1 MKQSGAPDTPLSDM
15 ELIVEAVYGEAGI
28 LWGQRNDRYPI
39 DLRPG
44 FELIGELTTQTSVAY
59 ARLEKQ
65 QEDHAL
71 IRLFDVVVPLPN
83 DDATF
88 V

>member
-1 MKQSGAPDTPLSDM
+1 MKLAGAPDAPLGDM
-15 ELIVEAVYGEAGI
+15 ELILEAACGEAGI
-28 LWGQRNDRYPI
+28 LWGQRNDRYPL

-44 FELIGELTTQTSVAY
+44 FELIGDLTTQTSVAY

-65 QEDHAL
+65 QDDHAL
-71 IRLFDVVVPLPN
+71 IRLFDVVAPLPN